1 MKTQDESLQAVLS
14 AAQDAVRV
22 AYAEGYKQGVHDT
35 TERMMRAA
43 AAGAEAKLP
52 AILGRPEPQIKE
64 RKPPPPGT
72 RMSPPRVG
80 LANAP
85 REFQYGSVIG
95 TFRQAI
101 LASPDTGITRD
112 ELIEFCNRKGLDITR
127 NQYRDTIKRLLGG
140 DEIERH
146 HEAYFP
152 GRRLKREQ
160 PAGTMN
166 GASLL

>member
-1 MKTQDESLQAVLS
+1 MKTQDESLQGVLE
-14 AAQDAVRV
+14 AAQAAVRH
-22 AYAEGYKQGVHDT
+22 AYAEGYKQGAKDT

-43 AAGAEAKLP
+43 AAGLDVKLP
-52 AILGRPEPQIKE
+52 AILGEAEPSQVQ
-64 RKPPPPGT
+64 RKPPPPGA
-72 RMSPPRVG
+72 RMSPPRKG

-95 TFRQAI
+95 AFRQAI

-112 ELIEFCNRKGLDITR
+112 ELVEFCSRKGLDITR

-140 DEIERH
+140 DEIERRH
-146 HEAYFP
+146 DAYFP

-160 PAGTMN
+160 PAQMN
-166 GASLL
+166 GSSLL